1 MDKIELYY
9 DHYKE
14 TFNLSKQAQ
23 IRRNK
28 LFVWLCTLEALSFLV
43 MIKPEKTL
51 ETLAVGINTYFKVDF
66 LFGNAIL
73 QTLLWIIVAYTT
85 VRYCQDVLYIER
97 QYCYIDKI
105 EKELS
110 RKCNTN
116 IFNREGEN
124 YSKEYPIV
132 LNFIDL
138 FYKMFSPILF
148 EGINIVHIIQEWKN
162 STSILS
168 IVCDTMIFIYIFII
182 TWFYFFEIHSKI
194 AKWCKNRIPLVGVIT
209 NVLRKILKEI

>member
-1 MDKIELYY
+1 M
-9 DHYKE
+9 
-14 TFNLSKQAQ
+14 
-23 IRRNK
+23 
-28 LFVWLCTLEALSFLV
+28 
-43 MIKPEKTL
+43 
-51 ETLAVGINTYFKVDF
+51 
-66 LFGNAIL
+66 
-73 QTLLWIIVAYTT
+73 
-85 VRYCQDVLYIER
+85 
-97 QYCYIDKI
+97 
-105 EKELS
+105 
-110 RKCNTN
+110 
-116 IFNREGEN
+116 
-124 YSKEYPIV
+124 
-132 LNFIDL
+132 NFIDL